1 MSQKVVIRS
10 FLETLATAR
19 NAGNSLT
26 LAISNDQAIDFRSA
40 NKVVEGFDLPS
51 STEPDETYNFV
62 VVDLPL
68 GMGRRKA
75 RIGDSFLSIRDN
87 GV

>member
-1 MSQKVVIRS
+1 VGQKVVIRS

-40 NKVVEGFDLPS
+40 DKVVEGFDR
-51 STEPDETYNFV
+51 TW
-62 VVDLPL
+62 
-68 GMGRRKA
+68 
-75 RIGDSFLSIRDN
+75 
-87 GV
+87 